1 MHVASCPGRPHL
13 HTQFCVWCVYR
24 VHRESLPTRLA
35 YYTHIY
41 MYYGSQYSKQVRIP
55 SPQYFTTCTYIH
67 VRIYCILYIRSKV
80 LWAGYAPR
88 PFPEKHVYAF
98 KGLVVFPT
106 TALMEWLLGII
117 GVHCVYIFSPLKHSS
132 ILHLVN

>member
-1 MHVASCPGRPHL
+1 MTMHVASCPGCPHL

-24 VHRESLPTRLA
+24 VQGESLPTRLA

-41 MYYGSQYSKQVRIP
+41 MYYGSQYSKHVCIP
-55 SPQYFTTCTYIH
+55 SPQYFTTCTYI
-67 VRIYCILYIRSKV
+67 RSKV
-80 LWAGYAPR
+80 LWAGYATR
-88 PFPEKHVYAF
+88 PFPEKYMYAF
-98 KGLVVFPT
+98 KCLVVFPT

-117 GVHCVYIFSPLKHSS
+117 GVHCVHIFSPLKHSS